1 MHTPSPEELAN
12 LARRWSDHPDFEWV
26 AGMLT
31 DTGARILTAPDR
43 KDGLA
48 RVVDARGTIRH
59 LTRDDLAERWPDLTD
74 AATVGALWA
83 LLCEAAPSLS
93 VSCTGLA
100 WVASVIRDGAR
111 YEVAV
116 ASSRAGVL
124 VAAWEAL

>member
-12 LARRWSDHPDFEWV
+12 LARRWSDAPDFEWV
-26 AGMLT
+26 EGMRL
-31 DTGARILTAPDR
+31 DSGERVLNAPDR
-43 KDGLA
+43 DDGLA
-48 RVVDARGTIRH
+48 RVVDVRGSVRHMTDAELAR
-59 LTRDDLAERWPDLTD
+59 RWPDLAD

-83 LLCEAAPSLS
+83 LLCEAEPSLS

-100 WVASVIRDGAR
+100 WVASVVRDGAR

-116 ASSRAGVL
+116 AYSRVGAL

>member
-1 MHTPSPEELAN
+1 MHTPTDTEIAN
-12 LARRWSDHPDFEWV
+12 IARRWSDHPDFGWV

-31 DTGARILTAPDR
+31 DTGARILNAPDR
-43 KDGLA
+43 ENGRA

-59 LTRDDLAERWPDLTD
+59 LTDADLEERWPDLRD

-83 LLCEAAPSLS
+83 LLGEAHPTLS

-100 WVASVIRDGAR
+100 WFASVLRDGAR

-116 ASSRAGVL
+116 AYSRVGVL

>member
-1 MHTPSPEELAN
+1 MHTPTDTEIAN

-26 AGMLT
+26 AGMKT
-31 DTGARILTAPDR
+31 NRGETVIRQCSPWETIVYDPDSNAARFYTEHELN
-43 KDGLA
+43 
-48 RVVDARGTIRH
+48 
-59 LTRDDLAERWPDLTD
+59 ERWPDLTD

-93 VSCTGLA
+93 ASCTGLA
-100 WVASVIRDGAR
+100 WVASVLRDGAR

-116 ASSRAGVL
+116 AYSRVGVL

>member
-1 MHTPSPEELAN
+1 MHTPTDTELAN
-12 LARRWSDHPDFEWV
+12 LGRRWSDHPDFEWV

-43 KDGLA
+43 EDGLA
-48 RVVDARGTIRH
+48 RIVDARGNVRH

-74 AATVGALWA
+74 SATLGALWA

-116 ASSRAGVL
+116 AYSRVGVL